1 MLAIKKE
8 CWLLPRLGDG
18 IKTLHNEPSTSKAV
32 RRANTKEQEGKRRRP
47 PPPPACHRLQRERK
61 GGNKG
66 GRKTTPGE
74 QSGFLSPLFIK
85 SLSFLRRCSSAFPLW
100 RDRKP
105 PPPPPGRR
113 WRRGRGGGG
122 SPGRKKVRIR
132 KWAPGKE
139 RGQTISRSFWFVRT
153 PDFCV
158 LRAYE
163 IKSSKPAFEG
173 VACVGFGRSYA

>member
-8 CWLLPRLGDG
+8 CWLLPRLDG

-32 RRANTKEQEGKRRRP
+32 RRANTKEQEGKKKKASPLP
-47 PPPPACHRLQRERK
+47 PPSPPACHRLQKERK

-66 GRKTTPGE
+66 GRRKPTPEE

-105 PPPPPGRR
+105 PPPVPEQ
-113 WRRGRGGGG
+113 
-122 SPGRKKVRIR
+122 KM
-132 KWAPGKE
+132 APGQGCDREPETKKGSNSKMGPGKRE
-139 RGQTISRSFWFVRT
+139 RT
-153 PDFCV
+153 DN
-158 LRAYE
+158 
-163 IKSSKPAFEG
+163 
-173 VACVGFGRSYA
+173 